1 MSRMFCR
8 LLRLRVASPLVG
20 DVMIRVAS
28 PLVGDVMSHRAPPT
42 MSGATSAAR
51 KRSLFQPA
59 RTFDIV
65 SVLLD
70 RNSAQAK
77 AYGPSLVKIRAS
89 I

>member
-1 MSRMFCR
+1 
-8 LLRLRVASPLVG
+8 
-20 DVMIRVAS
+20 
-28 PLVGDVMSHRAPPT
+28 
-42 MSGATSAAR
+42 
-51 KRSLFQPA
+51 LFQPA